1 MPQQLTVVCFKDND
15 YFCYHSLVTMATATK
30 STRQNIRLTAQKL
43 FRERGYAA
51 VGMRELAKEVGIE
64 APSIYNHYK
73 SKDDLLR
80 EICFD
85 IAAQFFTAFEGV
97 DQNEKS
103 ATKKMR
109 AAIKGHI
116 SVIANNIE
124 ASSVFFHEW
133 MFLEEPNL
141 AKFKKMRQEYE
152 LKFRDIIDKGIRKVD
167 FKSMNIKLVTFTIFS
182 ALNATYDLYR
192 SSEKLSQDEIAD
204 EIANLLLKGLKS

>member
-1 MPQQLTVVCFKDND
+1 
-15 YFCYHSLVTMATATK
+15 MATATL

-43 FRERGYAA
+43 FRQRGYAA

-73 SKDDLLR
+73 SKDDILR

-85 IAAQFFTAFEGV
+85 IADQFFKALEGV
-97 DQNEKS
+97 DANEKS
-103 ATKKMR
+103 ATKRMR
-109 AAIKGHI
+109 AAIKGHV

-124 ASSVFFHEW
+124 ASAVFFHEW

-141 AKFKKMRQEYE
+141 AQFKKMRHEYE
-152 LKFRDIIDKGIRKVD
+152 LKFRDIIDKGIKKGD

-182 ALNATYDLYR
+182 ALNATYDLYKT
-192 SSEKLSQDEIAD
+192 SEKLTQEEIAED
-204 EIANLLLKGLKS
+204 IANLLLKGLKS